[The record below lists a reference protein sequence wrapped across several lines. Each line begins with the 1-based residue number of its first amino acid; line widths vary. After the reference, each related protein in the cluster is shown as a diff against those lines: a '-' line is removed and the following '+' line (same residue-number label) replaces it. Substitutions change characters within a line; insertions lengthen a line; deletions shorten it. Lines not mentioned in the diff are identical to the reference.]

1 MSVPNGINVD
11 EEIAAAVEASIP
23 KVNPGRTTEG
33 VFWCFTHH
41 LPCECGDSYPKEV
54 VELKNAK
61 SKNMVIG
68 GGYGVETCPTTGR
81 KHLQGWM
88 GLQHKCTFQLVKTS
102 FCAKI
107 HWEKMRG
114 SVDQSVEYCSKEGD
128 YHKFGQDAYTM
139 KNPHERSAPGARSD
153 LHEIRD
159 MLKNGKRMAE
169 IAEDHFT
176 DFLRYGNG
184 FRAYRQLVLMA
195 HAIESCFVFWGEA
208 GSGKSWKA
216 KEIIGDS
223 SFYEPAQ
230 NNSGLISFESYDGQ
244 DYIVLNDFDP
254 KSINVC
260 ALKRILDPHN
270 GAMLP
275 GRGVSHPNQAKAVI
289 ITSNYNPRT
298 WYAPEEWPALERR
311 MTSLTYCR
319 KSVWENQL
327 SGERFPNPCP
337 HVSASMA
344 PMAATASVQSAQ
356 PNQANFQP

>member
-1 MSVPNGINVD
+1 MSVPNAIDVD
-11 EEIAAAVEASIP
+11 QEIAAAVAAAPEHQ
-23 KVNPGRTTEG
+23 NPGRTTTG
-33 VFWCFTHH
+33 TCWCFTHH
-41 LPCECGDSYPKEV
+41 SPCDCGGQYPKEV
-54 VELKNAK
+54 IELTNPK
-61 SKNMVIG
+61 SKNMVVG
-68 GGYGVETCPTTGR
+68 GGYGFETCPTTGK
-81 KHLQGWM
+81 KHVQGWM
-88 GLQHKCTFQLVKTS
+88 ALQSTATFQLVKTS
-102 FCAKI
+102 FCSKI

-114 SVDQSVEYCSKEGD
+114 SVKQSVEYCSKEGD
-128 YHKFGQDAYTM
+128 YHKFGRDEYTLT
-139 KNPHERSAPGARSD
+139 NPHERSAPGTRND
-153 LHEIRD
+153 LVEIRNK
-159 MLKNGKRMAE
+159 LKNGKRMAE

-195 HAIESCFVFWGEA
+195 RAIDACYCLWGEA

-216 KEIIGDS
+216 KQIIGDS
-223 SFYEPAQ
+223 TFYEPAQ

-244 DYIVLNDFDP
+244 DFIVLNDFDP
-254 KSINVC
+254 KSISVC

-311 MTSLTYCR
+311 MTSLLYCK
-319 KSVWENQL
+319 KSVWEDQL

-337 HVSASMA
+337 HVN
-344 PMAATASVQSAQ
+344 Q
-356 PNQANFQP
+356 PNAAPIAGAQAGANPAAPAIFQP